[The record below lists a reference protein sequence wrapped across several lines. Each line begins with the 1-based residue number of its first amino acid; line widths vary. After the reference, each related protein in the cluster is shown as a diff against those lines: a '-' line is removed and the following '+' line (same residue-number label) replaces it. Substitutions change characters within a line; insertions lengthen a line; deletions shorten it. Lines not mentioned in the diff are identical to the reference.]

1 MYQGY
6 AFVALF
12 IAIFFELWWGGQ
24 LTLLLKIENIPLP
37 ISFKLWWG
45 GQLTLLLKIENIP
58 LQETHVFHMLAC
70 SF

>member
-6 AFVALF
+6 AFVALYF
-12 IAIFFELWWGGQ
+12 
-24 LTLLLKIENIPLP
+24 T
-37 ISFKLWWG
+37 ISFELWWG

-58 LQETHVFHMLAC
+58 LQETHVFHMFAC